1 MRRGG
6 HLLSPA
12 ARSRSSAAGTVEEPP
27 KRKAAVAA
35 IAVFDVEALT
45 PPVAGRPD
53 NTNEA
58 RTGAATSDPAAYRL
72 CVVAQQMRSLI
83 EKRADPSAPPPV
95 RQRG

>member
-6 HLLSPA
+6 HLLSTA
-12 ARSRSSAAGTVEEPP
+12 ARSGSSAAGAVEEPP
-27 KRKAAVAA
+27 KRNAAAAA
-35 IAVFDVEALT
+35 IAVLDVEALT
-45 PPVAGRPD
+45 RPVASRPD
-53 NTNEA
+53 DTNEA
-58 RTGAATSDPAAYRL
+58 RTGAAASDPAAYRL

>member
-6 HLLSPA
+6 HLLSTA
-12 ARSRSSAAGTVEEPP
+12 ASSRSSAAGAVEEPA

-35 IAVFDVEALT
+35 IAVLDVEALM

-53 NTNEA
+53 DTDEA
-58 RTGAATSDPAAYRL
+58 RTGAAAFDPAAYRL

-83 EKRADPSAPPPV
+83 KERADPSAPPPV
-95 RQRG
+95 R